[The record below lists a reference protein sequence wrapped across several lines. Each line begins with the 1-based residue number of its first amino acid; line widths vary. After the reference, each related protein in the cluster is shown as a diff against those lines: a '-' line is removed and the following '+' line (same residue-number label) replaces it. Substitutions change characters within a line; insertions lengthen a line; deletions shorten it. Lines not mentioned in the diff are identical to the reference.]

1 MKTQIITIGAQ
12 CAGPEE
18 SNGVN
23 LCHNLRRSPSGATL
37 EPVGVPRLVAA
48 GGWRPLLNHTVGE
61 HSYMIMYSGS
71 ALAVTDLRASAPVVT
86 EIGSVSGDILT
97 AQTVSAGLI
106 IVMSKSGPYE
116 LRLAD
121 GAWTLQSPVR
131 CLPVISLTAVDG
143 ADVEV
148 EVGERTLSKTYQTT
162 DYTLAER
169 DERAV
174 ASDVREAY
182 TELCRRAASA
192 GYYCQPVIAR
202 YRLVGAQGETV
213 YESAPLL
220 LGASQGTSAT
230 DYITID
236 SADGRTLGRWTLSAR
251 QWRPRLR
258 VVEGIERLVALGVS
272 HIELLVSPQIHPYD
286 PSATVPVE
294 CVRGA
299 ATGSHFLR
307 VALPGRSQGL
317 VAMAGG
323 GAVARLRELI
333 GRVGALCRTA
343 VSMAVTDDI
352 TVLDCT
358 MPAVTT
364 AEAADEVRDIK
375 RILKSSVKPADRVA
389 LSLMLPHGFT
399 AREAAEASGTVLWG
413 GLCAIRYHGDDV
425 RTFAASNTADTDGAW
440 HAAVSVTF
448 GSGDEQT
455 VATAD
460 GIGAAPLTLNPVLS
474 YPSADAVAM
483 KIIISRGGTVMTG
496 TFDLTP
502 DASGRRAVFVHPSLR
517 PFALS
522 DEAEA
527 YVVPAE
533 RRAEHVYDNAVA
545 IAPVEQSLN
554 IRAVAV
560 TGVSSAVTALAAVRQ
575 SQSAWDFGRL
585 RFMIFTSGGMFRVIV
600 SADMTA
606 ISVALHDSRPVT
618 DRAAVCDASGRLL
631 ALSGRNLLEVGASGC
646 RVLADNI
653 DGERIYWE
661 PARGELT
668 ACGDTESSETVCLRD
683 GMRRFSR
690 MLQLVGRGVTGCDGR
705 TYAATAGQTLVCL
718 SDETM
723 PASRAVSWRRSVA
736 CGESRL
742 PLSLAF
748 DAAGTSVR
756 LNVTLARR
764 STDERRSSPV
774 VRAVIDGALRAPM
787 AVRLAQRPIRL
798 CEAGFGGEVSGD
810 FRFAGFRM
818 VTDYGKY

>member
-37 EPVGVPRLVAA
+37 EPVGVTRLIAA

-71 ALAVTDLRASAPVVT
+71 ALAVTDLLASAPVVT

-97 AQTVSAGLI
+97 AQTVSDGCVV
-106 IVMSKSGPYE
+106 VMSKSGPYE
-116 LRLAD
+116 LRLA
-121 GAWTLQSPVR
+121 GSTWTLQTAVR
-131 CLPVISLTAVDG
+131 RLPVISLTAVDG
-143 ADVEV
+143 ADAEV
-148 EVGERTLSKTYQTT
+148 EIGERTLSKTYQTT
-162 DYTLAER
+162 DYTLTER

-174 ASDVREAY
+174 SSDVREAY
-182 TELCRRAASA
+182 TELCRRAASG

-236 SADGRTLGRWTLSAR
+236 STDGRTLGRWTLSAR

-258 VVEGIERLVALGVS
+258 VIEGIERLAALGVS

-294 CVRGA
+294 RVRGA
-299 ATGSHFLR
+299 ASGNHFLR

-333 GRVGALCRTA
+333 GRVGTLCRTA
-343 VSMAVTDDI
+343 ASMTVTDDI
-352 TVLDCT
+352 TVLDRT
-358 MPAVTT
+358 LPAVTT

-375 RILKSSVKPADRVA
+375 RILKSAVKPADRVA

-399 AREAAEASGTVLWG
+399 ARESAEASGTVLWG
-413 GLCAIRYHGDDV
+413 GLSAIRYHGDDV
-425 RTFAASNTADTDGAW
+425 RTFAASNAADTDGAW
-440 HAAVSVTF
+440 HSAVSVTF

-460 GIGAAPLTLNPVLS
+460 GIGAAPLTLNPILS
-474 YPSADAVAM
+474 YPSADAVVM

-496 TFDLTP
+496 TFELTP

-533 RRAEHVYDNAVA
+533 KIVEHVYDNAVA
-545 IAPVEQSLN
+545 VAPVEQSLN

-560 TGVSSAVTALAAVRQ
+560 TGVSSTVTALAAVRH
-575 SQSAWDFGRL
+575 SQSAWDFGRR
-585 RFMIFTSGGMFRVIV
+585 RFMVFTSGGMFRAIV

-631 ALSGRNLLEVGASGC
+631 ALSGRSLLEVGASGC
-646 RVLADNI
+646 RLLADDI
-653 DGERIYWE
+653 DGKRLYWE
-661 PARGELT
+661 PERGELT
-668 ACGDTESSETVCLRD
+668 ICGDTESSETVCLRD

-690 MLQLVGRGVTGCDGR
+690 MLQLVGRGVTGRDGR
-705 TYAATAGQTLVCL
+705 TYVATVGQTLVCL

-723 PASRAVSWRRSVA
+723 PASRAVSWRRTVA
-736 CGESRL
+736 CAESRL

-787 AVRLAQRPIRL
+787 AVRMAQRPMRL